1 MLFSAKVWG
10 RHIEVVDVNE
20 NTKETLSDDTDV
32 LLWNGEGHGE
42 INDGLIEI
50 PIINFVGHAHELL
63 RSHGLKVKVTG
74 SCLLTW

>member
-32 LLWNGEGHGE
+32 LLWNGEGHGKSTM
-42 INDGLIEI
+42 D
-50 PIINFVGHAHELL
+50 
-63 RSHGLKVKVTG
+63 S
-74 SCLLTW
+74 